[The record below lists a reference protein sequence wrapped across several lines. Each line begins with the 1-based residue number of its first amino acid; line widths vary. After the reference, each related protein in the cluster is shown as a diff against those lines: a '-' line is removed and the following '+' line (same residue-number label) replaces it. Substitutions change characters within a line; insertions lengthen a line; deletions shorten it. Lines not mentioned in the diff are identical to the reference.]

1 MGSDEDHTRM
11 IVAAVATLNNALAEA
26 KRAGLRVKI
35 ASIVE
40 KEYDHT
46 DAVTLMDITKSLL
59 PPPSPPSV
67 RKGENPF
74 VTY

>member
-1 MGSDEDHTRM
+1 M
-11 IVAAVATLNNALAEA
+11 AALNSALAEA
-26 KRAGLRVKI
+26 KRSGLRVKI

-46 DAVTLMDITKSLL
+46 DAVKLMDITKSPL

-67 RKGENPF
+67 RKGDNPF